1 LARFRE
7 AWAVSLHAAATWA
20 LRGLDP
26 EDAHGWA
33 IRGLKLGLGPPGGRD
48 DPILATTLAGLALPN
63 AVGLA
68 PGFDKDAE
76 VYGPM
81 LRAGFGF
88 VECGTVTPK
97 PQAGNPRPRLFRLSE
112 DQAVINR
119 MGFNNQGLEAFAGRL
134 ARRGPLG
141 ALGAL
146 GAVGANIGANKDSED
161 RIGDYVAGLT
171 RLWGLASYFTINIS
185 SPNTPGLRAL
195 QTKAALEELLG
206 RLAEA
211 RDGLPAEACVPM
223 FLKVAPDLEA
233 GEVETMVEACLARGL
248 AGIIVSNTTVSRP
261 ALASRFARETGGLS
275 GAPLTALSTRV
286 LGEFAQAAAGRLA
299 LVGVGGIASGAD
311 AYAKIRA
318 GASAVQLYS
327 ALVFEGPGLVG
338 RIKRELAE
346 RLRADGFASL
356 GAAVG
361 AH

>member
-1 LARFRE
+1 E
-7 AWAVSLHAAATWA
+7 
-20 LRGLDP
+20 P

-33 IRGLKLGLGPPGGRD
+33 IRGLKLGLGPVGGRD
-48 DPILATTLAGLALPN
+48 DPTLATALAGLSLPN

-76 VYGPM
+76 VFAPM

-97 PQAGNPRPRLFRLSE
+97 AQAGNPRPRLFRLTE

-119 MGFNNQGLEAFAGRL
+119 MGFNNRGLEAFAGRL
-134 ARRGPLG
+134 ARRSSTGI
-141 ALGAL
+141 
-146 GAVGANIGANKDSED
+146 VGANIGANKDSED
-161 RIGDYVAGLT
+161 RIGDYVTGLT

-195 QTKAALEELLG
+195 QTKAALEDLLG
-206 RLAEA
+206 RLAQA
-211 RDGLPAEACVPM
+211 RDALPATGRVPM

-233 GEVETMVEACLARGL
+233 GEVEAMVEACVAQGL
-248 AGIIVSNTTVSRP
+248 AGIIVSNTTVTRP
-261 ALASRFARETGGLS
+261 PLRSRFAGEAGGLS
-275 GAPLTALSTRV
+275 GAPLLTLSTHV

-338 RIKRELAE
+338 RIKRDLAA
-346 RLRADGFASL
+346 RLRADGFASVA
-356 GAAVG
+356 AAVG
-361 AH
+361 AQ